1 MAATH
6 QEQTRPHGGR
16 IPFFDTLRGFT
27 VISMV
32 CFHAAYDAAYIYG
45 YGLDWFL
52 NPVIQNVWRASISW
66 VFLALAGWM
75 CAFSSNNA
83 RRGARYAA
91 AALLVWVAT
100 TIAAVDTPI
109 SFGILF
115 CMAASTLLYAFAAP
129 ALTRIPPTA
138 GLLICLALFAATYTV
153 PDTRVTFEGLAWL
166 GFPGPTF
173 TSGDYYPMIPFTFM
187 YLAGTYATTLFAKT
201 HPRGYPTWMQ
211 RIDVKP
217 LAFIGRHSLAVYLV
231 HQVLLVVVFEALA
244 LIT

>member
-1 MAATH
+1 MA
-6 QEQTRPHGGR
+6 EQDQAHKRPQGGR

-32 CFHAAYDAAYIYG
+32 CFHAAYDATYIYG

-66 VFLALAGWM
+66 IFLALAGWM
-75 CAFSSNNA
+75 CAFSRSNA

-100 TIAAVDTPI
+100 TIAAVDIPI

-115 CMAASTLLYAFAAP
+115 CMAASTLLFAIASP
-129 ALTRIPPTA
+129 ILKRIPA
-138 GLLICLALFAATYTV
+138 SSGLFICLALFAATYTV
-153 PDTRVTFEGLAWL
+153 PDTRVAFEGLAWL

-187 YLAGTYATTLFAKT
+187 YLAGTYAATLFAKM
-201 HPRGYPTWMQ
+201 HPSGYPAWMQ
-211 RIDVKP
+211 RVDVKP

-231 HQVLLVVVFEALA
+231 HQVLLIVIFEAVA
-244 LIT
+244 LIA